1 MINIQNIDGY
11 GIQDPGFDLLRQVAQ
26 KYCPEELQQVRQE
39 VIPDEALNLSSLT
52 TLLQTFA
59 GTDLP
64 PTSSGESLTTPLPHR
79 EGQGGGS
86 ALGVQPFGERELS
99 SLHYEEADT
108 LNSEEI
114 KKDFPVLHQK
124 VNGHDLVWLDNG
136 ATTQKPIQVIDKISD
151 Y

>member
-86 ALGVQPFGERELS
+86 FTLS
-99 SLHYEEADT
+99 
-108 LNSEEI
+108 
-114 KKDFPVLHQK
+114 
-124 VNGHDLVWLDNG
+124 
-136 ATTQKPIQVIDKISD
+136 
-151 Y
+151 

>member
-64 PTSSGESLTTPLPHR
+64 PTSSGESLTTPLPHW

-124 VNGHDLVWLDNG
+124 VNGHHHAEADSGHRQDQRLL
-136 ATTQKPIQVIDKISD
+136 
-151 Y
+151 